1 VNALK
6 CVSVTSFYSNE
17 PYCAEVSKVTDEHE
31 NLASDHQVEHIVQEV
46 GQVLRGH
53 VDDSSVPQIQD
64 LLARLE
70 DGKKELERL
79 QAARSLRL
87 AKTDQETRKLKDEL
101 EQIRTECA
109 AQHLSTEQ
117 QLLELRANFRGYL
130 SSVHTCS
137 QY

>member
-1 VNALK
+1 M
-6 CVSVTSFYSNE
+6 
-17 PYCAEVSKVTDEHE
+17 
-31 NLASDHQVEHIVQEV
+31 SDHQIEHIVQEV

-53 VDDSSVPQIQD
+53 VDDCSVPQIQD

-87 AKTDQETRKLKDEL
+87 AETDEETRKLKDEL
-101 EQIRTECA
+101 EQIRQECA

-117 QLLELRANFRGYL
+117 QILELRANFRGFFVLIRPYCQPIL
-130 SSVHTCS
+130 I
-137 QY
+137 